1 MGANLSS
8 KGSKVGSNRA
18 SRISSNGAV
27 ATTVAHTAAISVAN
41 GAQYSQRSPRGH
53 APISRKKAFDAQR
66 IYAAAAADLS
76 GSNVEFRVRG
86 SQDGDSWIAPVS
98 EVEEEEQLKRELIK
112 TQKKLRKQQQLQD
125 WMKEKEEKALLA
137 QKAEDDERKSAIKE
151 EQEKERKRKIREKKL
166 KRKING
172 YHDQIKTEAEKIQEL
187 MDMGIDPESL
197 FG

>member
-1 MGANLSS
+1 MFS
-8 KGSKVGSNRA
+8 
-18 SRISSNGAV
+18 ISSLRPCF
-27 ATTVAHTAAISVAN
+27 TIF
-41 GAQYSQRSPRGH
+41 Q
-53 APISRKKAFDAQR
+53 
-66 IYAAAAADLS
+66 
-76 GSNVEFRVRG
+76 
-86 SQDGDSWIAPVS
+86 
-98 EVEEEEQLKRELIK
+98 VEEEEQLKRELIK

-137 QKAEDDERKSAIKE
+137 QKAEEDERKSAIKE